1 MWWYNILAVSFRARV
16 GDEGIVCVELNIK
29 RKDGLL
35 GIPCVCALQG
45 LQVCV
50 LEDEHRLVLE
60 GSVHQPELIVHV
72 ALLLVFLKDA
82 LLLTK
87 RCTCWDG
94 CRYSW
99 VGRANE
105 GGGHDTRV
113 LIGWKDDTEL
123 SVLIATE
130 GALYWLHF
138 CCQELVDLLDG
149 CVVRL
154 ERVLG

>member
-1 MWWYNILAVSFRARV
+1 M
-16 GDEGIVCVELNIK
+16 NIK

-45 LQVCV
+45 LKVCV

-82 LLLTK
+82 LLLIK

-99 VGRANE
+99 VGQADEWGYSNARILL
-105 GGGHDTRV
+105 RK
-113 LIGWKDDTEL
+113 KDDTEVP
-123 SVLIATE
+123 VLPATK
-130 GALYWLHF
+130 G
-138 CCQELVDLLDG
+138 VLD
-149 CVVRL
+149 
-154 ERVLG
+154 